1 MKLLVKYTSREEV
14 ITVSEVEIDIDHENP
29 SEEDICK
36 MIESG
41 DCFYISSDVI
51 DYISEEPWDIRIE
64 STKVLP

>member
-14 ITVSEVEIDIDHENP
+14 VTVSEAEIDIDHENP

-41 DCFYISSDVI
+41 DCFYISSDI
-51 DYISEEPWDIRIE
+51 IGYISEEPRNIHIE